1 MLVLQ
6 QEGGYQMRQR
16 QSKRWWFEWQK
27 RKKNFKFAI
36 KLYQRK
42 TCYLLLL
49 LSSKT
54 FEVQF
59 FIVDDGLRDKIFE
72 KKKTIFLTVHC
83 V

>member
-1 MLVLQ
+1 MA
-6 QEGGYQMRQR
+6 
-16 QSKRWWFEWQK
+16 KTK
-27 RKKNFKFAI
+27 KKNFKFAI

-49 LSSKT
+49 LSSET

-72 KKKTIFLTVHC
+72 EKKLFFNGALC
-83 V
+83 LDL